1 MSRIFWA
8 SVPFVLWVGPMTKN
22 NFLCFAI
29 VLFLGLG
36 LGVTAN
42 FAHANTCA
50 PGCPQEACEAAKNHS
65 DAKEVE
71 SKAHTSE
78 IIPQNDNSPGMTCF
92 DHAMGLTSR
101 LGAIFSDV
109 SPAGPVPVA
118 NETVFGTSSFPDY
131 GAGTKLIKGLDA
143 VVNPTIQNHASNFAD
158 SLSAA
163 LGATVLGYMNEF
175 LNTVV
180 QPIIDSITGPLATL
194 NGYVSTMNTYVG
206 ILQTALNLLG
216 VSMPALVQAAVT
228 AINAAWDTINSFIS
242 GVVAAITNIINSIV
256 DTIMSTINSVLTSLI
271 AVATPD
277 GECSRIAQLWGN
289 DFPDGFRSLIGSAI
303 ERGTPYF
310 SMIEM
315 LSGQIPDTLGQ
326 PGVRLMQEIFNT
338 SNATIITNALDDLLP
353 GGVLSGPGSSTW
365 WPAVPIFPPNA
376 TTDDI
381 RSQM

>member
-1 MSRIFWA
+1 
-8 SVPFVLWVGPMTKN
+8 MTKN
-22 NFLCFAI
+22 NFLCFAV

-42 FAHANTCA
+42 FAHANNCA
-50 PGCPQEACEAAKNHS
+50 PGCPQEACEAAQNHAK
-65 DAKEVE
+65 AKEVE

-78 IIPQNDNSPGMTCF
+78 IFPQNDNSPGMTCF
-92 DHAMGLTSR
+92 DHAIALTSR
-101 LGAIFSDV
+101 LGNMFSDV
-109 SPAGPVPVA
+109 SPDGPIPVA

-131 GAGTKLIKGLDA
+131 GARSIKLMAGLDA
-143 VVNPTIQNHASNFAD
+143 VVNPTSQEHASNFAD

-175 LNTVV
+175 LNTMV
-180 QPIIDSITGPLATL
+180 QPILDSITGPLATL
-194 NGYVSTMNTYVG
+194 NGYVSDMNTYMG

-242 GVVAAITNIINSIV
+242 GLVAAITNVINAIV
-256 DTIMSTINSVLTSLI
+256 DTVMSLINGVLTSLM
-271 AVATPD
+271 AMMTPD
-277 GECSRIAQLWGN
+277 GQCSRITQLWGN
-289 DFPDGFRSLIGSAI
+289 GFPDGFRSLVGSAI

-310 SMIEM
+310 TMFEM
-315 LSGQIPDTLGQ
+315 LSGQIPDSLGQ

-365 WPAVPIFPPNA
+365 WPAVPILPPNP